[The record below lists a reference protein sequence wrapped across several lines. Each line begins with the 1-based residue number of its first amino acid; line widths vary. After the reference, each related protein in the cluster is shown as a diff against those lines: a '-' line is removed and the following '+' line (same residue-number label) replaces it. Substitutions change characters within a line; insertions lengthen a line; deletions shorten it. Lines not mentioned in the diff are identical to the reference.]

1 MVMKLLAICLV
12 SLLSLTGCATHTR
25 ISDSAKLELFG
36 PPGVQTIVDI
46 TRGENRL
53 IVRGS
58 GDPASYPDRGRVRGT
73 GLWGFVLNFRKQEA
87 IFIGGGS
94 EADPDMA
101 FDYRD
106 LGAGIVK
113 ATDYAWDQ
121 KWNEVPF
128 VLETYQIDTNGHVS
142 SQKELLLAGEKA
154 DQKMVDALV
163 KDAAGEIEDTGP
175 DSLYHFV
182 DTLAHLRNIAVA
194 DPDRILNAYKEIWK
208 SVAAQ
213 NSAAGS
219 EILGQFEREVEQI
232 KEITDAEQNSS
243 TNGGRPVRQETKEAQ
258 PTLGYRL

>member
-1 MVMKLLAICLV
+1 MKLLAICLV

-142 SQKELLLAGEKA
+142 SQKNCSWPEK
-154 DQKMVDALV
+154 KRIRKWWM
-163 KDAAGEIEDTGP
+163 P
-175 DSLYHFV
+175 SLRM
-182 DTLAHLRNIAVA
+182 L
-194 DPDRILNAYKEIWK
+194 
-208 SVAAQ
+208 
-213 NSAAGS
+213 
-219 EILGQFEREVEQI
+219 
-232 KEITDAEQNSS
+232 
-243 TNGGRPVRQETKEAQ
+243 PVRFETRTGF
-258 PTLGYRL
+258 PLPFC